1 MQDANTT
8 YLNKYMED
16 NRKKEEALDKFI
28 DDIDNRLVK
37 MQSIIKQL
45 EKEAEYNYSYDFRE
59 DLKEI
64 LNDTLL

>member
-1 MQDANTT
+1 
-8 YLNKYMED
+8 MED
-16 NRKKEEALDKFI
+16 NRKKEEALEQFMVDI
-28 DDIDNRLVK
+28 DDRLVE